1 MLRDPQNLPERITG
15 MRARVAAAARAAGR
29 SVDSV
34 TLLAVSKAQPV
45 ELLRAAAACGLRSFG
60 ENYLQEALAKM
71 EALRDLDLEWHFI
84 GRLQS
89 NKTAPVARHFAWA
102 HTVDRLKL
110 AQRLADQ
117 RPFHAPPLNVC
128 LQVNVAGEASK
139 GGIAPGELPAL
150 ATAVARLPRLKLRG
164 LMCIPPEEQEVARQR
179 HWFRVLRELLEGL
192 NAAGAGLDT
201 LSMGMSGDFEAAIAE
216 GSTLVR
222 IGTALFGPRAT
233 SPDAGTAGAPGGATI
248 GPA

>member
-1 MLRDPQNLPERITG
+1 MLRDPQNLPDRIAA
-15 MRARVAAAARAAGR
+15 MRARVAAAAQAAGR

-45 ELLRAAAACGLRSFG
+45 ELLRAAAGCGQRCFG

-71 EALRDLDLEWHFI
+71 EQLRDLDLEWHFI

-89 NKTAPVARHFAWA
+89 NKTALVAQHFAWV
-102 HTVDRLKL
+102 HTVDRLKV
-110 AQRLADQ
+110 AQRLAAQ
-117 RPFHAPPLNVC
+117 RPFHAAPLNVC
-128 LQVNVAGEASK
+128 LQVNVGGEASK
-139 GGIAPGELPAL
+139 GGIEPGELPAL
-150 ATAVARLPRLKLRG
+150 AAAVAGLPRLQLRG
-164 LMCIPPEEQEVARQR
+164 LMCIPPEEADPARQR
-179 HWFRVLRELLEGL
+179 HWFRRLRELLEAL

-216 GSTLVR
+216 GATLVR
-222 IGTALFGPRAT
+222 VGTALFGPRAT
-233 SPDAGTAGAPGGATI
+233 PEDDAAGTAGGATI